1 MRNQVDLRFHQVS
14 RGVAI
19 SATFALL
26 LAGTSYSAP
35 ADTALSPSSPT
46 PSAENSPVANGSLA
60 GPGVTPSVSVEN
72 SVVKVFSTI
81 ARPDL
86 YRPWTKQ
93 PPTEISGSGT
103 IIQGKRILT
112 NAHVVLYASQIEIQA
127 NQAGD
132 KVAAT
137 VEAIAPGID
146 LAVLKL
152 DDPKFFDSHPAIA
165 QRKRLPDPKEAV
177 MVYGYPTGGTS
188 LSITK
193 GIVSRIEFTNY
204 SMSVPG
210 LRIQVDAALNPGNS
224 GGPAIV
230 GDEMIGLAF
239 QQLPGAQNIGYI
251 IPSEEIELFLTGI
264 AGGDYRKPTMYDD
277 LQTLEN
283 PALRS
288 FLKLDPSVRGPIVH
302 KPFGTDA
309 NYPLKEWDVI
319 TRIGDTPVDDQG
331 MIKVSENLRVKFQYL
346 IQNIAKDNKVPLT
359 VIRGGKELKVSVPL
373 LTHRP
378 LVIPELEGAYPSYFT
393 YGPLAF
399 SEATTDFIGAF
410 ANTTRPSPYL
420 GFLTFLG
427 SPLITRIGDKP
438 AFEGERLVVVS
449 SPFFPH
455 KLSTGY
461 GNPAWQVVKTVNN
474 HPVKSLG
481 HMVELLRDLKDEFVV
496 VEFSTRSGGETLVFP
511 RAQIASTTDAIL
523 NDNGVRSE
531 GSPEIMKIWNA
542 KSNP

>member
-1 MRNQVDLRFHQVS
+1 MQNHVDLRLRQPS
-14 RGVAI
+14 RLAGI
-19 SATFALL
+19 STAFALL
-26 LAGTSYSAP
+26 FGATCHSAP
-35 ADTALSPSSPT
+35 TDTALPPSSPA
-46 PSAENSPVANGSLA
+46 PSIENSPIAKANPTE
-60 GPGVTPSVSVEN
+60 PGVTPSVSVEN
-72 SVVKVFSTI
+72 SVVKVFATV
-81 ARPDL
+81 AQPDL

-93 PPTEISGSGT
+93 APTEIVGSGT
-103 IIQGKRILT
+103 VIEGKRILT
-112 NAHVVLYASQIEIQA
+112 NAHVVLYASQVEIQA

-132 KVAAT
+132 KIAAT

-152 DDPKFFDSHPAIA
+152 DDAKFFDSHPPIA
-165 QRKRLPDPKEAV
+165 QRKKLPDPKEAV
-177 MVYGYPTGGTS
+177 LVYGYPTGGTS

-210 LRIQVDAALNPGNS
+210 LRIQIDAALNPGNS
-224 GGPAIV
+224 GGPAMV

-239 QQLPGAQNIGYI
+239 QHLAGAQNIGYI
-251 IPSEEIELFLTGI
+251 IPAEEIELFLKDI
-264 AGGDYRKPTMYDD
+264 ADGSYRKPAMYDD

-288 FLKLDPSVRGPIVH
+288 FLKLDSAVRGPIVH
-302 KPFGTDA
+302 KPFSNDA
-309 NYPLKEWDVI
+309 TYPLKEWDVI

-331 MIKVSENLRVKFQYL
+331 MIKVNENLRVKFQYL
-346 IQNIAKDNKVPLT
+346 IQKIAKDNKVPLT
-359 VIRGGKELKVSVPL
+359 VIRGGKETKVSVPL

-378 LVIPELEGAYPSYFT
+378 LVIPELGGTYPSYFI

-410 ANTTRPSPYL
+410 STTSKPPPYF
-420 GFLTFLG
+420 GALTFLG
-427 SPLITRIGDKP
+427 SPIITRIGDKP

-461 GNPAWQVVKTVNN
+461 GSPAWQIVKTIND
-474 HPVKSLG
+474 HPIKNLG
-481 HMVELLRDLKDEFVV
+481 NMVELLRDLKEEFIVI
-496 VEFSTRSGGETLVFP
+496 EFNTRIGGETLVFP
-511 RAQIASTTDAIL
+511 RAEMVSATEAIL
-523 NDNGVRSE
+523 NDNGVRSQ
-531 GSPEIMKIWNA
+531 GSPELMKIWNA
-542 KSNP
+542 RSSH